1 MITPVTSTVVCSRI
15 TPIRSTVVSSCSWI
29 VKMAASP
36 ESSGPTTPTS
46 KPLEIRTKSVEQTL
60 VPLVTQ
66 ITTLVNHQEKRIRR
80 TEKACRAVQRVGEA
94 VSFAVDRFVTVGQA
108 IGDQNQDIKQ
118 EMYDACQEAR
128 AAGDSIATITN
139 VQYQQG
145 DDELLFKDKSQ
156 MVRAARAL
164 LSSVTKVLMVAD
176 KVMVKQLLCAKDKVL
191 TSLVHLEEVSNFSEF
206 VQLFSQFG
214 TEMVEL
220 AHLSGDRQAD
230 LKDERARAK
239 MGAARA
245 VLERS
250 TMMLLTSSK
259 TCLRHPDCAPAVQN
273 RNSVFHQMREA
284 LCAMERVVTEGSC
297 LQDEGSLMSPVCLHN
312 VVKQFEDAVERTR
325 VTQVQPTDKEKLEE
339 SLNVIIDQANDFT
352 DSAYTSHEHREK
364 ILALCE
370 NARMELQALLQV
382 DANNDQGGKLDTT
395 EELETAIIKTCK
407 SMKDLKKQLQN
418 TALDQASEIFKT
430 NEDHD
435 ILSTLKMS
443 GTQGD
448 AGRVEEYCGKF
459 AEHSEQLIEACRLLR
474 HIAGNDPLY
483 ITACHAESCIRNL
496 SPQLVTAAQT
506 LVANPASKIARENL
520 DVFCESWESQINEMS
535 VLVKEINDFC
545 SGRKGEKT
553 VYLSL
558 PRPGL
563 YVQYY
568 PKHGTTLKTIKPVK
582 LDAEEQA
589 KIAKLGLEM
598 KLMTSELDAETEKWE
613 DPENDIVKK
622 AQNMSSMSYS
632 MYLFTR
638 GEGPL
643 KTTQDLFSQA
653 EHFAEE
659 GNKLFKTV
667 KDFSD
672 DIPDGVH
679 KTELLAHLNKIPTFC
694 QQLNFT
700 CKSPTLGKQATFTKV
715 DSAIQETKNLMNT
728 VAKVV
733 TTCFTAATK
742 YNLDTGSSPV
752 HRWRSGPPPQMDIRT
767 SRNGEEGTPQHTQE
781 TRMNSLLRSKAVQ
794 QPIQTINAFER
805 I

>member
-1 MITPVTSTVVCSRI
+1 
-15 TPIRSTVVSSCSWI
+15 
-29 VKMAASP
+29 MAASP
-36 ESSGPTTPTS
+36 EGSGPTTPTS

-108 IGDQNQDIKQ
+108 IGDQNKEIKQ
-118 EMYDACQEAR
+118 EMYDACLEAR
-128 AAGDSIATITN
+128 TAGDSIATITN
-139 VQYQQG
+139 VQYIHG
-145 DDELLFKDKSQ
+145 DEELLFNDKSQ

-191 TSLVHLEEVSNFSEF
+191 TSLVHLEGVSNFSEF

-259 TCLRHPDCAPAVQN
+259 TCLRHPDCGPAVQN
-273 RNSVFHQMREA
+273 RNSVFQQMREA
-284 LCAMERVVTEGSC
+284 LSAMEGVVTEGSW
-297 LQDEGSLMSPVCLHN
+297 LQEEDRLMSPVCLHN

-325 VTQVQPTDKEKLEE
+325 VTLMQPTDKEKLQE

-364 ILALCE
+364 ILNLCE
-370 NARMELQALLQV
+370 SSRMELQGLLQV
-382 DANNDQGGKLDTT
+382 DTNNVFYHRRRLYMHPAFLPPGLWHRKDQGGKLDTT

-407 SMKDLKKQLQN
+407 SMKELKKQLQN

-435 ILSTLKMS
+435 ILSTLKVS

-448 AGRVEEYCGKF
+448 AERVEEYCGKF
-459 AEHSEQLIEACRLLR
+459 TEHSEQLIEACRLLR

-496 SPQLVTAAQT
+496 SPQLATATQT

-520 DVFCESWESQINEMS
+520 DVFCDAWESQINEMS

-558 PRPGL
+558 PRPG
-563 YVQYY
+563 
-568 PKHGTTLKTIKPVK
+568 KHGTTLKTIKPVK

-613 DPENDIVKK
+613 DPDNDIVKK

-667 KDFSD
+667 RDFSA

-679 KTELLAHLNKIPTFC
+679 KAELLAHLDKIPTFC

-700 CKSPTLGKQATFTKV
+700 CKSPTVGKQATFTKV

-752 HRWRSGPPPQMDIRT
+752 NRWRSGPPPLMDIRT
-767 SRNGEEGTPQHTQE
+767 SQNGEEGTPQHTQE

>member
-1 MITPVTSTVVCSRI
+1 M
-15 TPIRSTVVSSCSWI
+15 SCSWI
-29 VKMAASP
+29 AKMAASP
-36 ESSGPTTPTS
+36 EGSGPTTPTS

-94 VSFAVDRFVTVGQA
+94 VSLAVDRFVTVGQA
-108 IGDQNQDIKQ
+108 IGDQNQEIRQ

-139 VQYQQG
+139 VQYQPG
-145 DDELLFKDKSQ
+145 DEELLFKDKSQ

-176 KVMVKQLLCAKDKVL
+176 KVTVKQLLCAKDKVL
-191 TSLVHLEEVSNFSEF
+191 SSLVNLEEVSHFSEF

-259 TCLRHPDCAPAVQN
+259 TCLRHPDCDPAVHN
-273 RNSVFHQMREA
+273 RTSVFQQMREA
-284 LCAMERVVTEGSC
+284 LSAMERVVTEGSW
-297 LQDEGSLMSPVCLHN
+297 LQDDDSLMSPVCLHS

-325 VTQVQPTDKEKLEE
+325 VTLVQPTDKEKLQD
-339 SLNVIIDQANDFT
+339 SLEVIIDQANDFT

-364 ILALCE
+364 ILALCD
-370 NARMELQALLQV
+370 NARMELQALLQL
-382 DANNDQGGKLDTT
+382 DTNNDQGGKLDTT

-407 SMKDLKKQLQN
+407 SMKELKKQLQN

-435 ILSTLKMS
+435 ILSTLKLS

-448 AGRVEEYCGKF
+448 ADRMEEYCGKF

-483 ITACHAESCIRNL
+483 ITACHADSCIRNL

-520 DVFCESWESQINEMS
+520 DVFCDAWESQINEMS

-558 PRPGL
+558 PRPG
-563 YVQYY
+563 
-568 PKHGTTLKTIKPVK
+568 KHGTTLKTIKPVK

-613 DPENDIVKK
+613 DPDNDIVKK

-667 KDFSD
+667 KDFSE

-679 KTELLAHLNKIPTFC
+679 KAELLAHLDKIPTFC

-700 CKSPTLGKQATFTKV
+700 CKSPTVGKQATFTKV

-752 HRWRSGPPPQMDIRT
+752 NRWRSGPPPPMDIRT
-767 SRNGEEGTPQHTQE
+767 RRNGEEGTSPHTQE